1 MFFPWTCLISSWQES
16 TALSC
21 CHGPHICRSCFG
33 SWHQECFKYE
43 ASSCLLHALSQEKE
57 QSEYFGLFPE
67 ELPPTVHL
75 LIFNVCNLC
84 IYRGHEVPGQALTNL
99 ASRLPVQF
107 WARALQY
114 ILMRP
119 CIKFSTGPLLHS
131 MNEWLL
137 FLFVVPIWCGPM
149 PYLGCVVQS
158 MQWIKNCSFPNGLF
172 KTCSP

>member
-57 QSEYFGLFPE
+57 QSEYFWLFP

-75 LIFNVCNLC
+75 LIFNIYNLC
-84 IYRGHEVPGQALTNL
+84 IYRGHEVPGQALTNS
-99 ASRLPVQF
+99 ASSFELGHCNTSLWGPVLNFLQALCCVQWMSDYCF
-107 WARALQY
+107 FLLSPFDVALCHIWSVLFRA
-114 ILMRP
+114 
-119 CIKFSTGPLLHS
+119 C
-131 MNEWLL
+131 NE
-137 FLFVVPIWCGPM
+137 
-149 PYLGCVVQS
+149 
-158 MQWIKNCSFPNGLF
+158 
-172 KTCSP
+172 